1 MSIPVQELFLK
12 SHYFLCYIYM
22 YKEVLLCIIT
32 VFQKLL
38 VDKYLKRRLLKD
50 EIVKTFLNNDLALNY
65 IKKKIKE
72 IKNQVEDLDDYCV
85 EETEDSY
92 ERYLNGRSMED
103 SVAIWLEEDEFY
115 DELELLEEKSIQ
127 QEEEKDYEM

>member
-1 MSIPVQELFLK
+1 MRIYRVIYSSIYLE
-12 SHYFLCYIYM
+12 
-22 YKEVLLCIIT
+22 EGENIIN
-32 VFQKLL
+32 
-38 VDKYLKRRLLKD
+38 
-50 EIVKTFLNNDLALNY
+50 VKTFLNKDLALNY

>member
-1 MSIPVQELFLK
+1 MRIYRVIYSSIYLE
-12 SHYFLCYIYM
+12 
-22 YKEVLLCIIT
+22 EGENIIN
-32 VFQKLL
+32 
-38 VDKYLKRRLLKD
+38 
-50 EIVKTFLNNDLALNY
+50 VKTFLNKDLALNY

-103 SVAIWLEEDEFY
+103 SVAIWLEGDEFY

>member
-1 MSIPVQELFLK
+1 VFIYAISINNYKNIKKLK
-12 SHYFLCYIYM
+12 ERSILMRIYRVI
-22 YKEVLLCIIT
+22 YSSIYLEEGENIIN
-32 VFQKLL
+32 
-38 VDKYLKRRLLKD
+38 
-50 EIVKTFLNNDLALNY
+50 VKTFLNKDLALNY

>member
-1 MSIPVQELFLK
+1 MRIYRVIYSSI
-12 SHYFLCYIYM
+12 YI
-22 YKEVLLCIIT
+22 EEGENIIN
-32 VFQKLL
+32 
-38 VDKYLKRRLLKD
+38 
-50 EIVKTFLNNDLALNY
+50 VKTFLNKDLALNY

-72 IKNQVEDLDDYCV
+72 IKNQVEDLDGYCV

>member
-1 MSIPVQELFLK
+1 MNVK
-12 SHYFLCYIYM
+12 S
-22 YKEVLLCIIT
+22 
-32 VFQKLL
+32 
-38 VDKYLKRRLLKD
+38 
-50 EIVKTFLNNDLALNY
+50 FLNKDLVLNS
-65 IKKKIKE
+65 IKKKIRE
-72 IKNQVEDLDDYCV
+72 IKTLVADLDDYCV

>member
-1 MSIPVQELFLK
+1 MRIYRVIYSSIYLE
-12 SHYFLCYIYM
+12 
-22 YKEVLLCIIT
+22 EGENIIN
-32 VFQKLL
+32 
-38 VDKYLKRRLLKD
+38 
-50 EIVKTFLNNDLALNY
+50 VKTFLNKDLALNY

-115 DELELLEEKSIQ
+115 EELELLEEKSIQ

>member
-1 MSIPVQELFLK
+1 MRIYRVIYSSIYLE
-12 SHYFLCYIYM
+12 
-22 YKEVLLCIIT
+22 EGENIIN
-32 VFQKLL
+32 
-38 VDKYLKRRLLKD
+38 
-50 EIVKTFLNNDLALNY
+50 VKTFLNKDLALNY
-65 IKKKIKE
+65 IKKKVEE

>member
-1 MSIPVQELFLK
+1 MRIYRVIYSSIYLE
-12 SHYFLCYIYM
+12 
-22 YKEVLLCIIT
+22 EGENIIN
-32 VFQKLL
+32 
-38 VDKYLKRRLLKD
+38 
-50 EIVKTFLNNDLALNY
+50 VKTFLNKDLALNY

-72 IKNQVEDLDDYCV
+72 IKNQVEYLDDYCV

>member
-1 MSIPVQELFLK
+1 MRIYRVIYSSIYLE
-12 SHYFLCYIYM
+12 
-22 YKEVLLCIIT
+22 EGENIIN
-32 VFQKLL
+32 
-38 VDKYLKRRLLKD
+38 
-50 EIVKTFLNNDLALNY
+50 VKTFLNKDLALNY

-92 ERYLNGRSMED
+92 ERYLNGHSMED

>member
-1 MSIPVQELFLK
+1 MRIYRVIYSSI
-12 SHYFLCYIYM
+12 
-22 YKEVLLCIIT
+22 
-32 VFQKLL
+32 
-38 VDKYLKRRLLKD
+38 YL
-50 EIVKTFLNNDLALNY
+50 EEGENTINVKTFLNKDLALNY
-65 IKKKIKE
+65 IKKEIKE
-72 IKNQVEDLDDYCV
+72 IKKQVKDLDDYCV

-115 DELELLEEKSIQ
+115 DELELIEEKKKQ